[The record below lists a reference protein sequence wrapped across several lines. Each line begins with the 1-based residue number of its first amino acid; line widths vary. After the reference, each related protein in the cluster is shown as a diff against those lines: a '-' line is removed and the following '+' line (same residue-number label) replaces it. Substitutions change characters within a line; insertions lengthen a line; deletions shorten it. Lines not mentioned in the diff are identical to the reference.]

1 MPGQTSPMRPAALAA
16 DRSSSHRAD
25 DRGLEAGH
33 DRAARTPQLSPRPP
47 ARRTYDRFCPLSLAL
62 DQIGDR
68 WTLHILMA
76 LLGGPKRYTELKQLL
91 TGAGT
96 NILSERLRGLTAN
109 GLVSRTT
116 GNAPGSEIRYRLTE
130 RGAQLGPVIGGMA
143 TWGLELLTG
152 TAPGDDESGQRVFDR
167 TWTSGATTAE
177 LHESYQWSIDGA
189 GLELAVHGGK
199 IIRTLGWAAHPAV
212 TLTAS
217 NSALASLVTG
227 RQSVAEAIEQGHI
240 TLKGSKTA
248 IRRMFDV
255 IGFPLVRLGF

>member
-1 MPGQTSPMRPAALAA
+1 V
-16 DRSSSHRAD
+16 
-25 DRGLEAGH
+25 
-33 DRAARTPQLSPRPP
+33 SPRSPD
-47 ARRTYDRFCPLSLAL
+47 RRTYDRFCPLSLAL
-62 DQIGDR
+62 DQVGDR

-76 LLGGPKRYTELKQLL
+76 LLGGPKRYSELKQLL

-96 NILSERLRGLTAN
+96 NILSDRLRGLAAN

-116 GNAPGSEIRYRLTE
+116 GNAPGSEIRYGLTE
-130 RGAQLGPVIGGMA
+130 RGAQLGPVIGGLA

-152 TAPGDDESGQRVFDR
+152 TAPGDNESGQRVFDR
-167 TWTSGATTAE
+167 TWTSDATTAD

-189 GLELAVHGGK
+189 DLELAIRGDK
-199 IIRTLGWAAHPAV
+199 IIRTPGRAGHPAV

-217 NSALASLVTG
+217 TPALASLVTG
-227 RQSVAEAIEQGHI
+227 RQSVAEAIEHGHI

-255 IGFPLVRLGF
+255 TGFPLIRLGF

>member
-1 MPGQTSPMRPAALAA
+1 MSL
-16 DRSSSHRAD
+16 
-25 DRGLEAGH
+25 
-33 DRAARTPQLSPRPP
+33 PP

-62 DQIGDR
+62 DQVGDR

-96 NILSERLRGLTAN
+96 NILSDRLRGLAAN
-109 GLVSRTT
+109 GLVS
-116 GNAPGSEIRYRLTE
+116 SETRYRLTD
-130 RGAQLGPVIGGMA
+130 RGAQLGPVIGGLA
-143 TWGLELLTG
+143 TWGLALLTG
-152 TAPGDDESGQRVFDR
+152 TAPGSDANEQQVFDR
-167 TWTSGATTAE
+167 TWTLDAATEA
-177 LHESYQWSIDGA
+177 LHESYQWSIDGV
-189 GLELAVHGGK
+189 GFELAVRGDK
-199 IIRTLGWAAHPAV
+199 IIRTPGRAARPAV

-217 NSALASLVTG
+217 NATLASLVTG
-227 RQSVAEAIEQGHI
+227 GQSVAEAIEHGHM